1 MTREFLFQSVLLWV
15 VIMLK
20 RFVYLLVALTGISF
34 SSPLFSLEKDVI
46 SMMSVKQ
53 RLERVEGFLGSDTL
67 MDQAQQMEALREEI
81 SALREQIDQ
90 QSYELDTIKQ
100 RQRSLYLD
108 MDRRLQN
115 LETGSSSSGSPGS
128 ARRAPVAPP
137 VAGGATGSSGRGSQV
152 GSPAAVDKD
161 GREMYNK
168 AFGLLKEGQYKKS
181 IEIFEKFLKRHPE
194 SKYSDNAQYWLGEAN
209 YAYRQYK
216 QSLKEFQRLIAKYPD
231 STKIPGAR
239 LKVGYVYYELKN
251 WSASRESLQQVVTLY
266 PDTNVAKKAMERL
279 ERIKREGR

>member
-1 MTREFLFQSVLLWV
+1 
-15 VIMLK
+15 MLK

-137 VAGGATGSSGRGSQV
+137 VAAGGSSRG
-152 GSPAAVDKD
+152 GSPKGNIVGADKD

-181 IEIFEKFLKRHPE
+181 IGIFEKFLKRHPE